1 MKKFTRA
8 LALSAAAMLAGFGGS
23 LGAVAQEAPPAPDAP
38 APDAPA
44 PEAPAPEAPAPE
56 APAPEGHPEEHGDD
70 QGAHADEAPAPQE
83 HREGIG
89 SESKL
94 SEISQKNLSDFGS
107 CIASEKSADLLFVL
121 DQSASLVG
129 YEGSTPTDADFFRV
143 DATGDII
150 KQLANLGEDNG
161 ADINVKLSGFG
172 SEYYSDPAEYGS
184 WTNVSGKAEALDGE
198 LEKFRHKDRVSDLE
212 TNYGAA
218 YSGALK
224 EFASHQG
231 SNCRAIVFFTDGKY
245 YTDAEAND
253 LQGAQDKLCEV
264 NSSVT
269 AFRNSTIRLFNVG
282 LVPAAEAQD
291 QIRQLTRMA
300 EGDDCGQGAP
310 NGAFFDAGEDPA
322 ALFAAFR
329 NLIPTSG
336 GVTKDGNLKDQFDF
350 VLDNSVS
357 PVRLSAVPKNS
368 VEEGKLTPTLT
379 GPNGEVVELNADTTH
394 VAGAK
399 VSVTENNKLPGMV
412 DVSMEKDGDD
422 WAGAWTFGYKVAEGA
437 EGEYLAS
444 VVMVP
449 GLNLNLTRE
458 DGSKVAG
465 GINSDQVIK
474 GQLVDGKGEPRT
486 LEGEGTV
493 HAEFVPEDGSPVT
506 LVDNAPITD
515 GQPVD
520 IPLEHVEN
528 AASGHLVTRVDI
540 TTKGTEDRPGSKLDP
555 INAEA
560 PLTITPVN
568 MPTVGSAQTITMTEK
583 EITVDVP
590 VTGPGKVWVAD
601 QTVDSANGMLPS
613 GVSSIAVSSQNNSED
628 SALEL
633 SKDEK
638 ATIPVTLSV
647 ENIADGPLRVEP
659 VINLQSAEDNQQM
672 ELPLTLQG
680 SMSAPLSKSAFGLA
694 FVLAVLL
701 ALLIP
706 LAILYFMKWFSG
718 RIPAKP
724 RMFVKTIPVKR
735 DGANL
740 VRTDNGRPFSVSKDE
755 FQGAV
760 PVEASARAAQL
771 GRHEATVKMGL
782 SPFTAAHVE
791 IQRDGTI
798 SGKGKKSGYRAVLPL
813 AIQNEWFFVGNRK
826 DRDSGEIVLTVDTLA
841 QAHHY
846 DELSKEISRQALPLF
861 DQVEF
866 PAEKQQQTPPPTGQ
880 QPPQQPGSQPGP
892 SGAQGGPQPGPQGAP
907 FHGGQQNA
915 PQHGGFG
922 SSQPSGPSRENHP
935 GQPKQPGQTGQP
947 GFGAGSGFGGGSGF
961 GQPQRPS
968 QPDQPGRPSSSGFG
982 QPGQQRPNNP
992 GTPGNN
998 GGFPPNPGF
1007 GPRN

>member
-38 APDAPA
+38 APEAPA

-94 SEISQKNLSDFGS
+94 SEVSQKNLSDFGS

-172 SEYYSDPAEYGS
+172 SEYYSDPAEYGG
-184 WTNVSGKAEALDGE
+184 WTNVSGKADALDGE

-555 INAEA
+555 INAET

-755 FQGAV
+755 SQGAV

-771 GRHEATVKMGL
+771 GRNEAKVKMGL

-813 AIQNEWFFVGNRK
+813 AIQNEWFFVGNEK

-866 PAEKQQQTPPPTGQ
+866 PAEKQQTPPPTGQ
-880 QPPQQPGSQPGP
+880 QPPQQPGGQPGP
-892 SGAQGGPQPGPQGAP
+892 SGPQGGPQPGPQGAP

-968 QPDQPGRPSSSGFG
+968 QPDQPGRPSTSGFG

-1007 GPRN
+1007 GSQS

>member
-94 SEISQKNLSDFGS
+94 SEVSQKNLSDFGS

-172 SEYYSDPAEYGS
+172 SEYYSDPAEYGG
-184 WTNVSGKAEALDGE
+184 WTNVSGKADALDGE

-253 LQGAQDKLCEV
+253 LQGAQDKLCEI

-771 GRHEATVKMGL
+771 GRNEAKVKMGL

-813 AIQNEWFFVGNRK
+813 AIQNEWFFVGNQK
-826 DRDSGEIVLTVDTLA
+826 DRDSGEIVMTVDTLA

-866 PAEKQQQTPPPTGQ
+866 PAEKQQTPPPTGQ
-880 QPPQQPGSQPGP
+880 QPPQQPGGQPGP
-892 SGAQGGPQPGPQGAP
+892 SGPQGGPQPGPQGAP
-907 FHGGQQNA
+907 FRGGQQNA

-947 GFGAGSGFGGGSGF
+947 GFGTGSGFGGGSGF

-968 QPDQPGRPSSSGFG
+968 QPNQPGRPSSSGFG
-982 QPGQQRPNNP
+982 QPEQQRPNNP

-1007 GPRN
+1007 GSQS

>member
-38 APDAPA
+38 APD
-44 PEAPAPEAPAPE
+44 APAPEAPAPE

-172 SEYYSDPAEYGS
+172 SEYYSDPAEYGG

-253 LQGAQDKLCEV
+253 LQGAQDKLCEI

-601 QTVDSANGMLPS
+601 QTVDSASGMLPS

-672 ELPLTLQG
+672 ELPLTMQG

-771 GRHEATVKMGL
+771 GRNEAKVKMGL

-813 AIQNEWFFVGNRK
+813 AIQNEWFFVGNQK
-826 DRDSGEIVLTVDTLA
+826 DRDSGEIVMTVDTLA

-866 PAEKQQQTPPPTGQ
+866 PAEKQQTPPPTGQ
-880 QPPQQPGSQPGP
+880 QPPQQPGGQPGP
-892 SGAQGGPQPGPQGAP
+892 SGPQGGPQPGPQGAP

-922 SSQPSGPSRENHP
+922 SSQPSGPS
-935 GQPKQPGQTGQP
+935 QPKQPGQTGQP

-1007 GPRN
+1007 GSQS